1 MSRIAAGC
9 LGRKT
14 ILVAMSAP
22 FAGVTRRL
30 RQRNGRRHADLVAE
44 DACGVS
50 VAGRV
55 LDEASVTRAEYVL
68 RAVAQADLELPGED
82 DHELTARRG
91 VPVEKLPGGPLAKR
105 DLARGKPLQP
115 IGLRLEVDRLDVRLL
130 IRARVQPKCPH
141 RILPCRGRCQ
151 NGGLLASKST

>member
-9 LGRKT
+9 LGMET

-30 RQRNGRRHADLVAE
+30 RQRNGRGHADLVAG
-44 DACGVS
+44 DGRGVS
-50 VAGRV
+50 LARRV
-55 LDEASVTRAEYVL
+55 LDEAGVPRAEYVL
-68 RAVAQADLELPGED
+68 RAVAQTDLELPGED

-91 VPVEKLPGGPLAKR
+91 VPVEELPSGPLAKR
-105 DLARGKPLQP
+105 DLARGKPLEP

-141 RILPCRGRCQ
+141 RSLRRVIV
-151 NGGLLASKST
+151 NGTGGMLA